1 MPLMHVMKRK
11 KPMTKET
18 ATIIDFKNK
27 NKTTTYIDKDDSYVL
42 KAEFMA
48 QIDYGKEFKGVDN
61 IERKDANINI
71 VTDKVLNPIDYM
83 NVYLF
88 LLETLILLG
97 KDKLNFDYET
107 IVKKSIDIIDTCF
120 EKEKNND

>member
-1 MPLMHVMKRK
+1 
-11 KPMTKET
+11 MTKET
-18 ATIIDFKNK
+18 TNIIDFKSK
-27 NKTTTYIDKDDSYVL
+27 QKTNDDKDDSYVL

-48 QIDYGKEFKGVDN
+48 EINYGKEYRDIN

-88 LLETLILLG
+88 LLETLILMG
-97 KDKLNFDYET
+97 KDKLNFNYET
-107 IVKKSIDIIDTCF
+107 IVKSSIDIVNGCY
-120 EKEKNND
+120 EKEETNG